1 VTLGQHTKRDFAER
15 LPSVNRYCG
24 HGNAGD
30 TVFGAV
36 WFTDVQ
42 SVAIIGAGIA
52 GLSCAQQL
60 DSSGYAVTIFEK
72 SARLCGRSATRI
84 RGEHRFDHGAQYF
97 TARHD
102 AFKIFVE
109 RGLSEGSIGVWK
121 PRSSTGDSDVLWF
134 VGTPGMSSLGDLFS
148 VRDAVRTDTLINEIR
163 RSGDAWTVRGTS
175 GETDFSE
182 SFDHVVVAIPAR
194 QATDILRADG
204 DSHSPGTTELTA
216 LADEIAH
223 IAMLPCWTMMFVCDQ
238 RFSARWPYDVLQ
250 TDGRDLDRSAVAWLA
265 NNSSK
270 PHRPHHQQTHDWIIQ
285 SSPSWAEAR
294 LEGDPRQV
302 ARELITEVEKRL
314 GVELRP
320 FVRDCVAHRWRFA
333 RVAPRPATSG
343 CRYSEENRVGWCG
356 DYLSSSR
363 VESAYLSGLQLAD
376 RMITARL

>member
-1 VTLGQHTKRDFAER
+1 MA
-15 LPSVNRYCG
+15 
-24 HGNAGD
+24 
-30 TVFGAV
+30 
-36 WFTDVQ
+36 Q

-60 DSSGYAVTIFEK
+60 DASGYAVTIFEK

-84 RGEHRFDHGAQYF
+84 RGDHRFDHGAQYF

-102 AFKIFVE
+102 PFKTFVE

-121 PRSSTGDSDVLWF
+121 PLSFTGDSDAPWF

-148 VRDAVRTDTLINEIR
+148 VRDAVRTNTLINEIR
-163 RSGDAWTVRGTS
+163 RSDDAWTVRGIS

-182 SFDHVVVAIPAR
+182 TFDEVVVAIPSR

-204 DSHSPGTTELTA
+204 DPHSPGKAELNVMA
-216 LADEIAH
+216 NEIAH
-223 IAMLPCWTMMFVCDQ
+223 IAMLPCWTVMLAVDKL
-238 RFSARWPYDVLQ
+238 FSARWPYDVLQ
-250 TDGRDLDRSAVAWLA
+250 TDGRDLDRSAVGWLA

-270 PHRPHHQQTHDWIIQ
+270 PHRPHHQQTDDWVIQ

-294 LEGDPRQV
+294 LEDDPRQV
-302 ARELITEVEKRL
+302 ATELITEVEKRL
-314 GVELRP
+314 GAELRP

-333 RVAPRPATSG
+333 RVATRPATSG
-343 CRYSEENRVGWCG
+343 YRYLEDNRIGWCG

-363 VESAYLSGLQLAD
+363 LESAYLSGLQLAE
-376 RMITARL
+376 RMITASL

>member
-1 VTLGQHTKRDFAER
+1 MA
-15 LPSVNRYCG
+15 
-24 HGNAGD
+24 
-30 TVFGAV
+30 
-36 WFTDVQ
+36 Q

-60 DSSGYAVTIFEK
+60 DASGYAVTIFEK

-84 RGEHRFDHGAQYF
+84 RGDHRFDHGAQYF

-102 AFKIFVE
+102 PFKTFVE

-121 PRSSTGDSDVLWF
+121 PRLFTGDSDAPWF

-148 VRDAVRTDTLINEIR
+148 VRDAVRTNTLINEIR
-163 RSGDAWTVRGTS
+163 RSDDAWTVRGTS

-182 SFDHVVVAIPAR
+182 TFDQVVVAVPAR
-194 QATDILRADG
+194 QATDVLRADG
-204 DSHSPGTTELTA
+204 DPHSPGTAA
-216 LADEIAH
+216 LNIVAAEIAH
-223 IAMLPCWTMMFVCDQ
+223 IAMLQCWTVMLAVDKL
-238 RFSARWPYDVLQ
+238 FSARWPYDVLQ
-250 TDGRDLDRSAVAWLA
+250 TDGPDLDRSAVAWLA

-270 PHRPHHQQTHDWIIQ
+270 PLRPQHQQTHDWVVQ

-294 LEGDPRQV
+294 LEDDPRRV

-333 RVAPRPATSG
+333 RVALRSATLG
-343 CRYSEENRVGWCG
+343 YRYSEENRVGWCG

-363 VESAYLSGLQLAD
+363 VESAYFSGLQLAD
-376 RMITARL
+376 RMITAGL

>member
-1 VTLGQHTKRDFAER
+1 MA
-15 LPSVNRYCG
+15 
-24 HGNAGD
+24 
-30 TVFGAV
+30 
-36 WFTDVQ
+36 Q

-84 RGEHRFDHGAQYF
+84 RGDHQFDHGAQYF

-102 AFKIFVE
+102 PFKTFVE

-121 PRSSTGDSDVLWF
+121 PRSFTGDSDAPWF
-134 VGTPGMSSLGDLFS
+134 VGTPGMASLGELFS
-148 VRDAVRTDTLINEIR
+148 VRDAVRTKTLINESR
-163 RSGDAWTVRGTS
+163 WSDDAWTVRGTS

-182 SFDHVVVAIPAR
+182 TFDQVVVAIPAR
-194 QATDILRADG
+194 QATDILRVDG
-204 DSHSPGTTELTA
+204 DPHSPGTAELNVI
-216 LADEIAH
+216 ADEIAH
-223 IAMLPCWTMMFVCDQ
+223 IAMLPCWTVMLAVDK

-250 TDGRDLDRSAVAWLA
+250 TDGRDLDRCAVGWVA

-270 PHRPHHQQTHDWIIQ
+270 PHRPQHQQTDDWVIQ

-343 CRYSEENRVGWCG
+343 YRYSEENRVGWCG

-376 RMITARL
+376 QMFTARL

>member
-1 VTLGQHTKRDFAER
+1 MA
-15 LPSVNRYCG
+15 
-24 HGNAGD
+24 
-30 TVFGAV
+30 
-36 WFTDVQ
+36 Q

-84 RGEHRFDHGAQYF
+84 RGDHRFDHGAQYF

-102 AFKIFVE
+102 PFKTFVE

-121 PRSSTGDSDVLWF
+121 PRSFTGDSDAPWF

-148 VRDAVRTDTLINEIR
+148 VRDAVRTNTLINEIR
-163 RSGDAWTVRGTS
+163 RSDDAWTVRGTS

-182 SFDHVVVAIPAR
+182 TFDQVVVAIPSR
-194 QATDILRADG
+194 QATDILRANG
-204 DSHSPGTTELTA
+204 DPHSLYTAELNVI
-216 LADEIAH
+216 ADEIAH
-223 IAMLPCWTMMFVCDQ
+223 IAMLPCWTVMLSVDKH
-238 RFSARWPYDVLQ
+238 FSARWPYDVLQ
-250 TDGRDLDRSAVAWLA
+250 TDGPDLDRCAVAWLA

-270 PHRPHHQQTHDWIIQ
+270 PLRPHHQETHDWVVQ

-294 LEGDPRQV
+294 LEDDPRRV

-320 FVRDCVAHRWRFA
+320 FVQDCVAHRWRFA
-333 RVAPRPATSG
+333 RVATRPATSG
-343 CRYSEENRVGWCG
+343 YRYSEDNRVGWCG

-363 VESAYLSGLQLAD
+363 VESAYLSGLQLAE
-376 RMITARL
+376 RMITACL

>member
-1 VTLGQHTKRDFAER
+1 MA
-15 LPSVNRYCG
+15 
-24 HGNAGD
+24 
-30 TVFGAV
+30 
-36 WFTDVQ
+36 Q

-60 DSSGYAVTIFEK
+60 DASGYAVTIFEK

-84 RGEHRFDHGAQYF
+84 RGDHQFDHGAQYF
-97 TARHD
+97 TARQEP
-102 AFKIFVE
+102 FKIFVE

-121 PRSSTGDSDVLWF
+121 PRSFTGDSDVPWF
-134 VGTPGMSSLGDLFS
+134 VGTPGMASLGDLFS
-148 VRDAVRTDTLINEIR
+148 VRDAVRTNTLINEIR
-163 RSGDAWTVRGTS
+163 RTDDAWTVRGTS
-175 GETDFSE
+175 AETDFAE
-182 SFDHVVVAIPAR
+182 TFDQIVLATPSH

-204 DSHSPGTTELTA
+204 DPHSPGTAELTA
-216 LADEIAH
+216 VADEIAH
-223 IAMLPCWTMMFVCDQ
+223 IAMLPCWTVMLAVDKL
-238 RFSARWPYDVLQ
+238 FSALWPYDVLQ
-250 TDGRDLDRSAVAWLA
+250 THERDLDRSAVAWLA

-270 PHRPHHQQTHDWIIQ
+270 PQRPHHHQTHDWVIQ

-294 LEGDPRQV
+294 LEDDPRQV

-314 GVELRP
+314 GVEMRP

-343 CRYSEENRVGWCG
+343 YRYSEGNRVGWCG

-376 RMITARL
+376 RMISTFGRQT